1 MSFKNTCTRD
11 ILQYET
17 LSKFCYMLKLFT
29 FSYSY
34 TFEIDLIKQSIKT
47 CMLMTNN
54 TVSRKEDILQNARS
68 KFDFKVS
75 FNAISKI
82 TDQIHLWKTSF

>member
-1 MSFKNTCTRD
+1 
-11 ILQYET
+11 
-17 LSKFCYMLKLFT
+17 
-29 FSYSY
+29 
-34 TFEIDLIKQSIKT
+34 
-47 CMLMTNN
+47 MLMTNN

-82 TDQIHLWKTSF
+82 TDQIHLCKTSF